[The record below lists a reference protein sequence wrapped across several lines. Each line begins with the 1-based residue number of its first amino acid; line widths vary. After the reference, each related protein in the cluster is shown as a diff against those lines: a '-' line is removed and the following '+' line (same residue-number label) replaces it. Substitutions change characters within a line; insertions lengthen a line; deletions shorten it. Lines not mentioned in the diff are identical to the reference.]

1 MTLKIPVPSDVTGVL
16 NKMTKAGYEVYI
28 VGGVIRDFLLKRP
41 LYDWDMTTNAM
52 PEEILKLFP
61 DAFYDNKYGTV
72 GIPREILSDKD
83 TKLQSRPVEI
93 TTFRTEHGYSDSRHP
108 DEVRWGKT
116 LEEDLARREF
126 TISAMALRPIQRK
139 YTFELIDLHGGIRD
153 LEDKLLRTVGDA
165 NQRFSEDALRMI
177 RAVRIASQLGFAI
190 EEATFAAIQANAG
203 NIRQISAER
212 VRDEL
217 LKIMASD
224 FPADGYLLL
233 RNTGLGE
240 YVLPEMEGAFGV
252 EQKSPGRHHIY
263 DVGTHAVESLRNCPS
278 KDSITRL
285 ATLVHDAGKVKTQK
299 IFPDGKITFFNHEMA
314 GAKIAEKIAGRL
326 RFSNNQKERF
336 VTLVRWHQFTVNER
350 QTDSAIRRFI
360 RNVGVENVMEMLA
373 LRTGDRLGGGAKMTS
388 WRLEEFKKR
397 LLEVQKQPFSVADLK
412 ISGLDVME
420 IKGIS
425 PGPAVG
431 KYLQALFT
439 EVEEKGLVNEKEILI
454 ERLKGLVVD
463 R

>member
-1 MTLKIPVPSDVTGVL
+1 M
-16 NKMTKAGYEVYI
+16 
-28 VGGVIRDFLLKRP
+28 
-41 LYDWDMTTNAM
+41 
-52 PEEILKLFP
+52 
-61 DAFYDNKYGTV
+61 
-72 GIPREILSDKD
+72 
-83 TKLQSRPVEI
+83 
-93 TTFRTEHGYSDSRHP
+93 
-108 DEVRWGKT
+108 
-116 LEEDLARREF
+116 
-126 TISAMALRPIQRK
+126 
-139 YTFELIDLHGGIRD
+139 
-153 LEDKLLRTVGDA
+153 GDA

-336 VTLVRWHQFTVNER
+336 VTLVRWHQFTVDER